1 MAGQA
6 FHTLSIDRV
15 RQLTDDAV
23 ALRFEVPTALTDIF
37 TFVPGQYVTLRTT
50 INGAD
55 IRRSY
60 SICSSVNDNG
70 FEVGIKAIADGQFS
84 PWAQTL
90 KIGDQIDVMPAQG
103 RFQAAIG
110 GQHDYLLIAAD
121 SGITPCLSIAKSV
134 LDTEPQSKVTLIF
147 GNRSTQSVM
156 FRDDLDMLKD
166 SHLERMIVMH
176 VLSGE
181 QQDVDILNGRISAA
195 LIQELNQRK
204 LVHLSDYD
212 GTYICGPQ
220 AMTVA
225 VSDMLV
231 ESGISEDTIHIELFK
246 TDNPP
251 KGKGKGKGK
260 SKTPSAPQPESYATE
275 IPVTLILDGVHKEIK
290 VQPDTETVLA
300 AAQRAGL
307 DVPYSCAGGMC
318 CTCRCRIVT
327 GSADMDVNYSLQQ
340 WEIDQGF
347 TLACQS
353 RPTSDTLT
361 LDFDAS

>member
-1 MAGQA
+1 MASQA
-6 FHTLSIDRV
+6 FHTLAIDRV

-23 ALRFEVPTALTDIF
+23 ALRFDVPANLTDTF
-37 TFVPGQYVTLRTT
+37 TFVPGQYVTLRAP

-70 FEVGIKAIADGQFS
+70 FEVGIKAVTDGQFS
-84 PWAQTL
+84 SWAQTL

-103 RFQAAIG
+103 RFQAPIG
-110 GQHDYLLIAAD
+110 GQHDYLLIAAG

-134 LDTEPQSKVTLIF
+134 LDAEPQSKVTLIF

-156 FRDDLDMLKD
+156 FRDDLDILKD

-195 LIQELNQRK
+195 LIKELNQRK

-212 GTYICGPQ
+212 GIYICGPQ

-231 ESGISEDTIHIELFK
+231 ESGIGEDAIHIELFM

-251 KGKGKGKGK
+251 KGKGK
-260 SKTPSAPQPESYATE
+260 SKRPSAPQPESDDTE

-290 VQPDTETVLA
+290 VHPDTETVLA

>member
-23 ALRFEVPTALTDIF
+23 ALRFEVPANLTNTF
-37 TFVPGQYVTLRTT
+37 TFVPGQYVTLRAT
-50 INGAD
+50 INGTD

-60 SICSSVNDNG
+60 SICSSINDDG
-70 FEVGIKAIADGQFS
+70 FEVGIKAVTDGQFS
-84 PWAQTL
+84 SLAQTL

-103 RFQAAIG
+103 RFQAPVG
-110 GQHDYLLIAAD
+110 GQHDYLLIAAG

-134 LDTEPQSKVTLIF
+134 LDAEPQSKVTLIF

-156 FRDDLDMLKD
+156 FRDDLDRLKD
-166 SHLERMIVMH
+166 SHLERLIVMH

-181 QQDVDILNGRISAA
+181 QQDVDILNGRINAS
-195 LIQELNQRK
+195 LIKELNQRK

-212 GTYICGPQ
+212 GIYICGPQ

-225 VSDMLV
+225 VSEMLV
-231 ESGISEDTIHIELFK
+231 NFGISEDAIHIELFM

-251 KGKGKGKGK
+251 QGK
-260 SKTPSAPQPESYATE
+260 SKKPSAPQAVSDNAE

>member
-1 MAGQA
+1 MASQA

-15 RQLTDDAV
+15 RQLTDDSV
-23 ALRFEVPTALTDIF
+23 ALRFEVPANLTNTF
-37 TFVPGQYVTLRTT
+37 TFVPGQYVTLRAT
-50 INGAD
+50 INGTD

-60 SICSSVNDNG
+60 SICSSINDDG
-70 FEVGIKAIADGQFS
+70 FEVGIKAVTDGQFS
-84 PWAQTL
+84 SLAQTL

-103 RFQAAIG
+103 RFQAPVG
-110 GQHDYLLIAAD
+110 GQHDYLLIAAG

-134 LDTEPQSKVTLIF
+134 LDAEPQSKVTLIF

-156 FRDDLDMLKD
+156 FRDDLDRLKD
-166 SHLERMIVMH
+166 SHLERLIVMH

-181 QQDVDILNGRISAA
+181 QQDVDILNGRINAS
-195 LIQELNQRK
+195 LIKELNQRK

-212 GTYICGPQ
+212 GIYICGPQ

-225 VSDMLV
+225 VSEMLA
-231 ESGISEDTIHIELFK
+231 SLGISEDAIHIELFM

-251 KGKGKGKGK
+251 QGKNKK
-260 SKTPSAPQPESYATE
+260 PSAPQAESDDAE

-318 CTCRCRIVT
+318 CTCRCRIIT

-340 WEIDQGF
+340 WEVDQGF

>member
-23 ALRFEVPTALTDIF
+23 ALRFEVPANLTNTF
-37 TFVPGQYVTLRTT
+37 TFVPGQYVTLRAT
-50 INGAD
+50 INGTD

-60 SICSSVNDNG
+60 SICSSINDDG
-70 FEVGIKAIADGQFS
+70 FEVGIKAVTDGQFS
-84 PWAQTL
+84 SLAQTL

-103 RFQAAIG
+103 RFQAPVG
-110 GQHDYLLIAAD
+110 GQHDYLLIAAG

-134 LDTEPQSKVTLIF
+134 LDAEPQSKVTLIF

-156 FRDDLDMLKD
+156 FRDDLDRLKD
-166 SHLERMIVMH
+166 SHLERLIVMH

-181 QQDVDILNGRISAA
+181 QQDVDILNGRINAS
-195 LIQELNQRK
+195 LIKELNQRK

-212 GTYICGPQ
+212 GIYICGPQ

-225 VSDMLV
+225 VSEMLV
-231 ESGISEDTIHIELFK
+231 NFGISEDAIHIELFM

-251 KGKGKGKGK
+251 QGK
-260 SKTPSAPQPESYATE
+260 SKKPSAPQAESDDAE

-290 VQPDTETVLA
+290 VQPDAETVLA
-300 AAQRAGL
+300 AAQRVGL

-318 CTCRCRIVT
+318 CTCRCRIVK
-327 GSADMDVNYSLQQ
+327 GSAAMDVNYSLQQ